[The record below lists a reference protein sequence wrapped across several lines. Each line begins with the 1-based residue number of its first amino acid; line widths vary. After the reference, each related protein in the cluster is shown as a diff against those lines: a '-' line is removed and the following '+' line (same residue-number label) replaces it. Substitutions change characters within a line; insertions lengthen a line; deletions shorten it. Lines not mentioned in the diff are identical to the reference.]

1 MISKCQCSVFLAN
14 LLKLKSPHLLCWS
27 SCSANR
33 SQQTVGLSVPNVIMK
48 GVINQWMTSNIRVA
62 WKEQMDA
69 NVGTTKRMSKQANVQ
84 VP

>member
-1 MISKCQCSVFLAN
+1 MISKCQCSIFLAN
-14 LLKLKSPHLLCWS
+14 LLKLKSPHLLRWS

-69 NVGTTKRMSKQANVQ
+69 NVGTTKRMPKQANVQ